1 MENVKDHNF
10 CHNLLMWQVV
20 SGGVVDPPRGGVVD
34 PLLLFHYSLV
44 VASREWWVHNST
56 THNLPCEQVVTKFM
70 EKIVVQA
77 LLNLNL

>member
-20 SGGVVDPPRGGVVD
+20 SGGVVD

-70 EKIVVQA
+70 KKIVVQA